1 MEAPIRMTMMKVLNE
16 TVNILTSQRSR
27 MLPLSSQHLLRG
39 EKKNQFSALKFPSC
53 VDCLGEGG
61 GRGDRSEKKF
71 KIVKF
76 ISHNSVHQ
84 KTQI

>member
-39 EKKNQFSALKFPSC
+39 EKKSVLSIKVSPVVLIVWVRRVEEGTEVRKYLK
-53 VDCLGEGG
+53 L
-61 GRGDRSEKKF
+61 
-71 KIVKF
+71 
-76 ISHNSVHQ
+76 
-84 KTQI
+84 